1 MTGCRHFTDKSE
13 PMADLILRSLRRD
26 EWLAAAEVICASIR
40 DWYAAAGRPGRFA
53 GGAEPCLV
61 FPEVYEELDPGCCLV
76 AEDPANG
83 RLAGLCFYHPRESHI
98 SLGIMSVHPEYFC
111 RGVARQLLRFICNL
125 ADRQAKSL
133 RLFSSAMNIDSFS
146 LYTRAGFVPRD
157 VFQVM
162 TIQVPAS
169 GLEFKIDGASRRRE
183 ARLEDI
189 PAMAALECEISGIRR
204 DNDYQCFISNR
215 LGVWHVSVIE
225 GKSGGLDG
233 FLISI
238 NHPGSAMLGPG
249 VMRND
254 ADAAVLILAELDR
267 FRGQAPA
274 CLVPAARSGLIQQLY
289 AWGLRNSELSL
300 FQSRGHAEPFRGVMM
315 PSFMPETG

>member
-1 MTGCRHFTDKSE
+1 MLE
-13 PMADLILRSLRRD
+13 LILRPLRRD
-26 EWLAAAEVICASIR
+26 EWHSAAEIISASLR
-40 DWYAAAGRPGRFA
+40 DWYAAAGRPGKFPDGSA
-53 GGAEPCLV
+53 SCLL

-76 AEDPANG
+76 AEDRANG
-83 RLAGLCFYHPRESHI
+83 RLAGLCFYHPRESHV
-98 SLGIMSVHPEYFC
+98 SLGIMSVHPDYFA
-111 RGVARQLLRFICNL
+111 RGVARRLLGFICDFT
-125 ADRQAKSL
+125 DRQAKTL

-162 TIQVPAS
+162 TIAVPAS
-169 GLEFKIDGASRRRE
+169 GLNLNTEATSRIRN

-189 PAMAALECEISGIRR
+189 PAMAALEWEISGIRR
-204 DNDYQCFISNR
+204 DNDYHCFISNR

-225 GKSGGLDG
+225 GNSGTIDG

-249 VMRND
+249 VMRTD
-254 ADAAVLILAELDR
+254 EDAATLILAELEQ
-267 FRGQAPA
+267 FRGQSPA
-274 CLVPAARSGLIQQLY
+274 CLVPAARAELIRQLY
-289 AWGLRNSELSL
+289 AWGFRNSELSL
-300 FQSRGHAEPFRGVMM
+300 FQSRGPAEPFHGVMM